1 MYIEIIGF
9 IVIVLAIRILITKN
23 RAERLLY
30 INAIDFAVSALIA
43 LYINTPFGLILAV
56 TFFICSTIS
65 SNALAYSLKP
75 LNNEIIV
82 EK

>member
-43 LYINTPFGLILAV
+43 LYINTPFGLVLAV
-56 TFFICSTIS
+56 IFFICSTIS

>member
-9 IVIVLAIRILITKN
+9 IIIIMAIRILITKN
-23 RAERLLY
+23 RAEKLLY

-43 LYINTPFGLILAV
+43 LYINTPFGLVLAV
-56 TFFICSTIS
+56 IFFICSTIS